1 MVKENQQIASASLFS
16 GLYEPKIYSVCQS
29 NHTFT
34 THTLHHINKI
44 YHFLLLFLWISWIQF
59 IWIGHYFW
67 LIIIIDYN
75 MGKTKMVHSFTF
87 NITRVDSKE
96 EDLCQ
101 MKNYVVLAPSGAQG
115 VTLCVRPAQI
125 CLKHWIFISLSHSS
139 VSDLSQVVLRSVSGQ
154 SQVQVSLRSS

>member
-16 GLYEPKIYSVCQS
+16 GLYEPKIYFVCQS

-44 YHFLLLFLWISWIQF
+44 YHFLLLFLWISWIF

-75 MGKTKMVHSFTF
+75 MGKTKTF
-87 NITRVDSKE
+87 ITRVDSKE
-96 EDLCQ
+96 EDYYQ
-101 MKNYVVLAPSGAQG
+101 MKNYAYFLKIEH
-115 VTLCVRPAQI
+115 TILILI
-125 CLKHWIFISLSHSS
+125 CI
-139 VSDLSQVVLRSVSGQ
+139 
-154 SQVQVSLRSS
+154 